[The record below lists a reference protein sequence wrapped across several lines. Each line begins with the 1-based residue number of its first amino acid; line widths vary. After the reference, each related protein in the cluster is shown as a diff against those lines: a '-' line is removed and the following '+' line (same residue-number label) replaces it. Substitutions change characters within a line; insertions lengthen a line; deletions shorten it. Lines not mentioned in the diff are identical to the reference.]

1 MENNFKIFSLN
12 KFRKTKVNYYNSK
25 EECDKHTKDWGKQTN
40 PRFKTFDQLHFH
52 AGDDKDIDKYALL
65 PLRYMYS
72 DEKEEKIEVK
82 KKDVDKVFKLYK
94 KIDYNSVLNTFN
106 YMFNKF
112 KKGIFILIRDNKLVL
127 FLPFSNAN
135 YRNKWVKQTYF
146 SEEEK
151 RLLQTKD
158 YKQIKSILDKD
169 IIEFK
174 RKHPDQ
180 PKINFDRERWYAN
193 NCFFRNMFPEWEGEL
208 TNNVYKNMFDELLK
222 ERTVPNVEFFINN
235 RDFPIL
241 KNNYTEPYEHL
252 YDGDDVKMEKEYMY
266 KKMAPIFSKSIKD
279 DFADVLIPTNDD
291 WAMASNKF
299 FTDGCSNALR
309 KNKLDQLNTVW
320 KKKKPVCIFR
330 GSATG
335 CGITLENN
343 MRLKAS
349 DIAVDHPDILD
360 IGIIDWNA
368 RQKKY
373 KDRHIDVINKDGFRF
388 KLANKI
394 DNIEKSNYKYFLN
407 IDGHVSAF
415 RLSSELYMN
424 SVVLIV
430 KSPYKMWYSNLLE
443 EYVHYVPVKADLED
457 LVSQVIWCIKNDAKC
472 KIIASNARMFY
483 DKYLTKDGIFNYLQN
498 KLSMIYYN
506 KNFKNLLDI
515 KVSKKNIAIIS
526 CFRDKGDGERERER
540 KIFVQ
545 VMTKI
550 LQPYCNFHIYIIE
563 QSKDGCDFNIG
574 KLKNIGYVLSKL
586 QDKYDHFI
594 FSDIDTIPNYDLMEY
609 FLKTPT
615 KPIALARKGT
625 RYSNKDERI
634 KKPFLGALLSF
645 SSKNFEKV
653 NGYPNNFWGWGGE
666 DDSLINRLIANKISS
681 IYYPK
686 KGAII
691 DTEEGIDLKT
701 IDVKDKINSVE
712 KDMVKHEKLYDDFSI
727 WSENGLNTLN
737 YKILERVEL
746 NRFTSQIRV
755 DLLKND
761 DTKNHPRW
769 FPKPVNNYERIKN
782 IVSKS
787 WHALGIEYL

>member
-12 KFRKTKVNYYNSK
+12 KFRKTKVNYYDTK
-25 EECDKHTKDWGKQTN
+25 EECAKHAKNWGKQTN
-40 PRFKTFDQLHFH
+40 PRFTTFDQLHFH
-52 AGDDKDIDKYALL
+52 AGDNKDIDKYALL

-72 DEKEEKIEVK
+72 DEKEEKIEVN
-82 KKDVDKVFKLYK
+82 KKDVDKIFKLYK
-94 KIDYNSVLNTFN
+94 AIDYNSVLNTFN

-146 SEEEK
+146 SEDEK

-158 YKQIKSILDKD
+158 YKQIKGILDKN

-180 PKINFDRERWYAN
+180 PKINFDREKWYAN
-193 NCFFRNMFPEWEGEL
+193 NCFFRNIFPDYEGEL

-222 ERTVPNVEFFINN
+222 ERSVPNVEFFINN

-241 KNNYTEPYEHL
+241 KNNYTEPYEDL
-252 YDGDDVKMEKEYMY
+252 YDGTDVKIEKEYQF

-279 DFADVLIPTNDD
+279 DFADILIPTNDD
-291 WAMASNKF
+291 WQMASNKF

-309 KNKLDQLNTVW
+309 KNKLEQLNTVW
-320 KKKKPVCIFR
+320 DKKKPVCIFR

-349 DIAVDHPDILD
+349 DISIDHPDILD
-360 IGIIDWNA
+360 VGITDWNA

-373 KDRHIDVINKDGFRF
+373 KDRPIEVIDSSIFRF

-424 SVVLIV
+424 SLVLIV
-430 KSPYKMWYSNLLE
+430 KSPYKMWYSHLLE

-457 LVSQVIWCIKNDAKC
+457 LVSQVEWCIKNDAKC
-472 KIIASNARMFY
+472 KKIASNARIFY

-515 KVSKKNIAIIS
+515 KFTKKNIAIIS

-550 LQPYCNFHIYIIE
+550 LQPYCNFHIYVIE
-563 QSKDGCDFNIG
+563 QSKDGYDFNIG
-574 KLKNIGYVLSKL
+574 KLKNIGYIISSL
-586 QDKYDHFI
+586 QDKYDNFI

-609 FLKTPT
+609 FVKTP
-615 KPIALARKGT
+615 KHPIALASKGT
-625 RYSNKDERI
+625 RYENKNRII

-645 SSKNFEKV
+645 SSRTFEKV

-666 DDSLINRLIANKISS
+666 DDSLINRLITNNLLT

-686 KGAII
+686 KGRII
-691 DTEEGIDLKT
+691 DTEEDLNQRT
-701 IDVKDKINSVE
+701 IKIQDKIKGE
-712 KDMVKHEKLYDDFSI
+712 TKDALKYEKLYNDLTQ
-727 WSENGLNTLN
+727 WNNNGLNNLN
-737 YKILERVEL
+737 YRILERTEI

-755 DLLKND
+755 DLLKNID
-761 DTKNHPRW
+761 EKKYPSW
-769 FPKPVNNYERIKN
+769 FPTPLNNYTRIQN
-782 IVSKS
+782 IVSKK
-787 WHALGIEYL
+787 WYGLRIEYL